1 MIFLT
6 ARDDPADLREGFTG
20 GGDDYLTKP
29 FGLELILA
37 TVGGAPSALA
47 QQAATPALAQ
57 DELESEAGEV
67 QERLRSG
74 EMREE
79 LYAEFTAALADE
91 LGIGN
96 SDEVDAAIRVAMMSV
111 VDARVDD
118 GFFSVGQA
126 EALKTLIAT
135 SDVPL
140 GPGPMFGPPPG
151 AFMRG
156 GHGFSEEDRFFP
168 VRGGDKAWII
178 QTDDGTPAD
187 DEDDGDTRSDQNAN
201 EDDSQANE
209 DDASS

>member
-1 MIFLT
+1 MSRWNSLNRKTFVT
-6 ARDDPADLREGFTG
+6 ALGTAGLGMGLIVATAG
-20 GGDDYLTKP
+20 GVPG
-29 FGLELILA
+29 
-37 TVGGAPSALA
+37 ALA
-47 QQAATPALAQ
+47 QESATPAQAQ
-57 DELESEAGEV
+57 DEAETGEGEV
-67 QERLRSG
+67 RERLRSG

-156 GHGFSEEDRFFP
+156 GHGFGEEDRFFP
-168 VRGGDKAWII
+168 VRGGDEEWII
-178 QTDDGTPAD
+178 QAEDGTPAD

-201 EDDSQANE
+201 EDDSQA
-209 DDASS
+209 DASS

>member
-1 MIFLT
+1 MNRWKILDRNALVT
-6 ARDDPADLREGFTG
+6 TLGATGLGLGLIVAATG
-20 GGDDYLTKP
+20 GMP
-29 FGLELILA
+29 A
-37 TVGGAPSALA
+37 ALA
-47 QQAATPALAQ
+47 QEAATPALAQ
-57 DELESEAGEV
+57 DQPGSGEGDV

-74 EMREE
+74 EIGEE

-96 SDEVDAAIRVAMMSV
+96 SDEVDAAIRVAMMTV

-118 GFFSVGQA
+118 RILTAGQA

-156 GHGFSEEDRFFP
+156 GHGLGEEGRFFP
-168 VRGGDKAWII
+168 GRGDQDWII
-178 QTDDGTPAD
+178 HTDDGSGT
-187 DEDDGDTRSDQNAN
+187 DDGNNGNAQADEEAN
-201 EDDSQANE
+201 EDNSQVNE
-209 DDASS
+209 DETSS

>member
-1 MIFLT
+1 MNQWRAVDRKGFVMAIGT
-6 ARDDPADLREGFTG
+6 AGLGLGLIVAATG
-20 GGDDYLTKP
+20 GVPG
-29 FGLELILA
+29 
-37 TVGGAPSALA
+37 ALA
-47 QQAATPALAQ
+47 QDAATPALAQ
-57 DELESEAGEV
+57 DESEAGEDEV
-67 QERLRSG
+67 RERLRSG

-96 SDEVDAAIRVAMMSV
+96 SDEVDAAIRVAMMTV

-118 GFFSVGQA
+118 GLLTAGQA

-156 GHGFSEEDRFFP
+156 GHGPGEEGRFP
-168 VRGGDKAWII
+168 PIRGGEDWII
-178 QTDDGTPAD
+178 SADDDSGTDDGD
-187 DEDDGDTRSDQNAN
+187 DQNADSDESANDDTGSN
-201 EDDSQANE
+201 EDDTAGE
-209 DDASS
+209 SS

>member
-1 MIFLT
+1 MNGWNLLDRKALVTMLGT
-6 ARDDPADLREGFTG
+6 A
-20 GGDDYLTKP
+20 
-29 FGLELILA
+29 GLGLGLIIA
-37 TVGGAPSALA
+37 TAGSVPGALA
-47 QQAATPALAQ
+47 QEAATPAMAQ
-57 DELESEAGEV
+57 DESESEEDEV

-96 SDEVDAAIRVAMMSV
+96 SDEVDAAIRVAMMTV

-118 GFFSVGQA
+118 GLFSVGQA

-151 AFMRG
+151 AFVRR
-156 GHGFSEEDRFFP
+156 GHGFGEEDRFFP
-168 VRGGDKAWII
+168 VRGGDQDWII
-178 QTDDGTPAD
+178 RAD
-187 DEDDGDTRSDQNAN
+187 DESRADAGEDDDAGSDEEAN
-201 EDDSQANE
+201 EDSESNE
-209 DDASS
+209 DDADGESS

>member
-1 MIFLT
+1 MNRWHALDRKGFVT
-6 ARDDPADLREGFTG
+6 ALGTAGLGLGLIAAATG
-20 GGDDYLTKP
+20 NVPG
-29 FGLELILA
+29 
-37 TVGGAPSALA
+37 ALA
-47 QQAATPALAQ
+47 QDGATPALAQ
-57 DELESEAGEV
+57 DESGTGEGEV
-67 QERLRSG
+67 RERLRSG

-96 SDEVDAAIRVAMMSV
+96 SDEVDAAIRVAMMTV

-118 GFFSVGQA
+118 GLLTAGQA

-156 GHGFSEEDRFFP
+156 GHGPGEEGRFFP
-168 VRGGDKAWII
+168 IPDGDEDWII
-178 QTDDGTPAD
+178 NAD
-187 DEDDGDTRSDQNAN
+187 DDSRPEEGDDQITDSDENAN
-201 EDDSQANE
+201 DDSGSNE
-209 DDASS
+209 DDAAGESS

>member
-1 MIFLT
+1 MSRWNSLNRKTFVT
-6 ARDDPADLREGFTG
+6 ALGTAGLGMGLIVATAG
-20 GGDDYLTKP
+20 GVPG
-29 FGLELILA
+29 
-37 TVGGAPSALA
+37 ALA
-47 QQAATPALAQ
+47 QESATPAQAQ
-57 DELESEAGEV
+57 DEAETGEGEV
-67 QERLRSG
+67 RERLRSG

-140 GPGPMFGPPPG
+140 GPGPMFVPPPG

-156 GHGFSEEDRFFP
+156 GHGFGEEDRFFP
-168 VRGGDKAWII
+168 VRGGDEEWII
-178 QTDDGTPAD
+178 QAEDGTPAD

-201 EDDSQANE
+201 EDDSQA
-209 DDASS
+209 DASS